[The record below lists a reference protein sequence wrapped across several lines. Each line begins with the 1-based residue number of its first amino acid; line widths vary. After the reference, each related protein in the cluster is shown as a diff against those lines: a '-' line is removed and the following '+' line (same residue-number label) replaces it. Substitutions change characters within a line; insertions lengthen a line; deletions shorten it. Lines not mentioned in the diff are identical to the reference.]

1 MNKRKL
7 PPDVLLQ
14 VDILKGAGQ
23 TPSVT
28 KLKNIS
34 SQFINLKKA
43 SEKGTSIHLKRDKN
57 KSGKSKLHHKVLTIC
72 KIHFE
77 HKELQTDTLIMQYS
91 LSRTVL

>member
-23 TPSVT
+23 TPSVN

-43 SEKGTSIHLKRDKN
+43 SEKGTSIHLKGDK
-57 KSGKSKLHHKVLTIC
+57 KKR
-72 KIHFE
+72 KIKTTPQSSNH
-77 HKELQTDTLIMQYS
+77 LQNTF
-91 LSRTVL
+91 